1 MALIESFAAVLLDAG
16 AVALLGWTTWTA
28 IRSREKPSAKPF
40 AATLAALTLW
50 AIFALISEFPGASSV
65 GTVSLIWDLGQFG
78 SALIIPAI
86 WTVYALSFTGRGTGL
101 TTRRIAMLAGVALPV
116 ILAIA
121 VIAVGPSQS
130 VAERL
135 LAGIL
140 GTELMYLFGLF
151 VYATYL
157 LIGLGRRHDRVS
169 LLQTAMLTFG
179 VGAPYLVAMIANSGE
194 PADGVTMGFLVGGG
208 LLAGAVRRYPV
219 MTGFPKADYVAR
231 TRVVEALQEAVV
243 VLDWDDYVLDA
254 NTTTAE
260 LFDPTSEGMIGKPIQ
275 SVVGDLGGTDL
286 SAGSTGTVTLQTTQG
301 RRQFQFSV
309 SAVDSNYTVSEHGTD
324 PVARTVLFRDV
335 TDRQT
340 REQRLTVLNRV
351 LRHNLRNKLDVV
363 LAYTD
368 QIEDGDIQSEIQENA
383 DDLVALSNKAREAE
397 EVMQAFT
404 NQPEPVDLT
413 DIAAGVADQ
422 YRSDNPTSDI
432 AVDCPDEL
440 VVPSHRTVIEHI
452 LSELVDNALEH
463 SDKSSPQVEIRV
475 TEDPEATARLTVGD
489 NGPGIPQRERQIL
502 ADETETQLEHGR
514 GIGLWL
520 VNWAVTQLGGD
531 LSFGDTDAEGS
542 TVTIRLYAT
551 QYESSEPQT

>member
-1 MALIESFAAVLLDAG
+1 MTLVESFAAVLLDAG
-16 AVALLGWTTWTA
+16 AAALLGWTTWSA
-28 IRSREKPSAKPF
+28 IRSREKPSAIPF

-50 AIFALISEFPGASSV
+50 AIFAMVSEFPGASSA
-65 GTVSLIWDLGQFG
+65 GTVSLLWDLGQFG

-86 WTVYALSFTGRGTGL
+86 WTIYALSYTGRGTGL
-101 TTRRIAMLAGVALPV
+101 TTRRVVMLAGVALPV
-116 ILAIA
+116 LLAA
-121 VIAVGPSQS
+121 VVIAVGPPQS
-130 VAERL
+130 LVERM

-140 GTELMYLFGLF
+140 GTEFLYVFGLF

-157 LIGLGRRHDRVS
+157 LIGLGRQHARVS
-169 LLQTAMLTFG
+169 LFQTTILTFG
-179 VGAPYLVAMIANSGE
+179 VGAPYLVAMTTSTGP
-194 PADGVTMGFLVGGG
+194 PADGVTIGFLVGGG

-254 NTTTAE
+254 NATTAE
-260 LFDPTSEGMIGKPIQ
+260 LFDPGSEGMIGKPIQ

-286 SAGSTGTVTLQTTQG
+286 SAGSTGTLTLQTTQG
-301 RRQFQFSV
+301 RRRFQFSV
-309 SAVDSNYTVSEHGTD
+309 SAVDSDYADSERGTG

-368 QIEDGDIQSEIQENA
+368 RIENDDIQSEIQENA
-383 DDLVALSNKAREAE
+383 NDLVTLSNKAREAE
-397 EVMQAFT
+397 AVMQAFT
-404 NQPEPVDLT
+404 AQPEPVDLT
-413 DIAAGVADQ
+413 DIAADVADQ
-422 YRSDNPTSDI
+422 YRSENPTSDI
-432 AVDCPDEL
+432 AVDCPHEL
-440 VVPSHRTVIEHI
+440 VVSSHRTVLEHV

-475 TEDPEATARLTVGD
+475 TEDPEAKARLTVAD
-489 NGPGIPQRERQIL
+489 NGPGIPQRERQLL

-514 GIGLWL
+514 GIGLWF

-531 LSFGDTDAEGS
+531 LSFDDNDGEGS
-542 TVTIRLYAT
+542 TVTVRLYGS
-551 QYESSEPQT
+551 QYESSV

>member
-1 MALIESFAAVLLDAG
+1 MSLIESFAAVLLDAG
-16 AVALLGWTTWTA
+16 AVALLGWTTWHA
-28 IRSREKPSAKPF
+28 IRSREKPSATPF
-40 AATLAALTLW
+40 AVTLAALTLW

-65 GTVSLIWDLGQFG
+65 GTVSLVWELGQFG

-86 WTVYALSFTGRGTGL
+86 WTIYALSYTGRGTGL
-101 TTRRIAMLAGVALPV
+101 TIRRIVLLAGVALPV
-116 ILAIA
+116 LLAIV
-121 VIAVGPSQS
+121 VIAVGPPQS
-130 VAERL
+130 VAERM

-140 GTELMYLFGLF
+140 GTELMYVFGLF

-157 LIGLGRRHDRVS
+157 LIGLGRRHARVS
-169 LLQTAMLTFG
+169 MLQTTILTFG
-179 VGAPYLVAMIANSGE
+179 VGAPYLVAMIANGGS
-194 PADGVTMGFLVGGG
+194 PADGVTIGFLVGGG

-254 NTTTAE
+254 NATTAE
-260 LFDPTSEGMIGKPIQ
+260 LFDPGSEGLIGKPIQ
-275 SVVGDLGGTDL
+275 SVVGDLGGSDL
-286 SAGSTGTVTLQTTQG
+286 SAGSTGTLTLQTTQG

-309 SAVDSNYTVSEHGTD
+309 SAVDSDYADSDRGTD

-335 TDRQT
+335 TDQQT

-368 QIEDGDIQSEIQENA
+368 RIEDGDVQLEIQESAN
-383 DDLVALSNKAREAE
+383 DLVTLSNKAREAE

-404 NQPEPVDLT
+404 ERPDPVDLT
-413 DIAAGVADQ
+413 DVATGVANR
-422 YRSDNPTSDI
+422 YRSENPRSDI
-432 AVDCPDEL
+432 AVDCPHEL
-440 VVPSHRTVIEHI
+440 VVSTHRTVIEHV

-463 SDKSSPQVEIRV
+463 SGKSSPKVEIRV
-475 TEDPEATARLTVGD
+475 TEAPEATARLTVVD
-489 NGPGIPQRERQIL
+489 NGPGIPQRERRIL
-502 ADETETQLEHGR
+502 AAETETQLEHGR

-531 LSFGDTDAEGS
+531 LSFDDNDGGGS
-542 TVTIRLYAT
+542 TVTIRLYGS
-551 QYESSEPQT
+551 QYESSA

>member
-1 MALIESFAAVLLDAG
+1 MSLIESFAAVLLDAG
-16 AVALLGWTTWTA
+16 AVALLGWTTWHA
-28 IRSREKPSAKPF
+28 IRSREKPSATPF
-40 AATLAALTLW
+40 AVTLAALTLW

-65 GTVSLIWDLGQFG
+65 GTVSLVWELGQFG

-86 WTVYALSFTGRGTGL
+86 WTIYALSYTGRGTGL
-101 TTRRIAMLAGVALPV
+101 TIRRIVLLAGVALPV
-116 ILAIA
+116 LLAIV
-121 VIAVGPSQS
+121 VIAVGPPQS
-130 VAERL
+130 VAERM

-140 GTELMYLFGLF
+140 GTELMYVFGLF

-157 LIGLGRRHDRVS
+157 LIGLGRRHARVS
-169 LLQTAMLTFG
+169 MLQTTILTFG
-179 VGAPYLVAMIANSGE
+179 VGAPYLVAMIANGGS
-194 PADGVTMGFLVGGG
+194 PADGVTIGFLVGGG

-254 NTTTAE
+254 NATTAE
-260 LFDPTSEGMIGKPIQ
+260 LFDPGSEGLIGKPIR
-275 SVVGDLGGTDL
+275 SVVGDLGGSDL
-286 SAGSTGTVTLQTTQG
+286 SAGSTGTLTLQTTQG

-309 SAVDSNYTVSEHGTD
+309 SAVDSDYADSERGTD

-335 TDRQT
+335 TDQQT

-368 QIEDGDIQSEIQENA
+368 RIEDGDVQLEIQESAN
-383 DDLVALSNKAREAE
+383 DLVTLSNKAREAE

-404 NQPEPVDLT
+404 ERPDPVDLT
-413 DIAAGVADQ
+413 DVATGVANR
-422 YRSDNPTSDI
+422 YRSENPRSDI
-432 AVDCPDEL
+432 AVDCPHEL
-440 VVPSHRTVIEHI
+440 VVSTHRTVIEHV

-463 SDKSSPQVEIRV
+463 SGKSSPKVEIRV
-475 TEDPEATARLTVGD
+475 TEAPEATARLTVVD
-489 NGPGIPQRERQIL
+489 NGPGIPQRERRIL
-502 ADETETQLEHGR
+502 AAETETQLEHGR

-531 LSFGDTDAEGS
+531 LSFDDNDGGGS
-542 TVTIRLYAT
+542 TVTIRLYGS
-551 QYESSEPQT
+551 QYESSA